1 MKKKR
6 TSLTSR
12 IFIALIAGAL
22 TGIALNLLSETR
34 FSDPIQQWLI
44 DGLFDVTG
52 RMFIYAIR
60 MLVVPL
66 VLTSLICGAAGISD
80 IKKLGRIG
88 GKTALLYLATTAI
101 AISIALAVSFSINPG
116 KGFSLESSVVQ
127 TARPQPPSL
136 AHTLYTIIPDN
147 PFTAFAEGHMLQIIF
162 FALMFGFSMAALG
175 REAAAVKT
183 VIEGL
188 NAVVM
193 KMVLIIM
200 RAAPV
205 GVFALVATVF
215 AKEGFTAFLPL
226 MQYVLCVT
234 AALCLHF
241 ALTYGCALK
250 LFTKLSLITF
260 IKKFNAAIFVAFSTA
275 SSNATLPITM
285 ETAEQELGVSK
296 NISSFTLPLGATV
309 NMDGTAIMQG
319 AAVVFIAQAYGID
332 LSVTALLT
340 VVLTATLA
348 SIGTAGVPGVGL
360 ITLSMVLMQVGLPVE
375 GIALI
380 MGIDRILDMLR
391 TAVNVSGD
399 GIVTLIVAHS
409 EHGLDE
415 EIFNARSDG
424 TPNPLSD
431 NSA

>member
-1 MKKKR
+1 MNKQH
-6 TSLTSR
+6 TPLTGK
-12 IFIALIAGAL
+12 ILIALIAGAL
-22 TGIALNLLSETR
+22 TGIVLNLLSGTR
-34 FSDPIQQWLI
+34 FSEPIQQWLVG
-44 DGLFDVTG
+44 GLFDITG
-52 RMFIYAIR
+52 RLFISAIR

-88 GKTALLYLATTAI
+88 GKTVLLYLATTAI

-116 KGFSLESSVVQ
+116 KGFSLQVNAAQ
-127 TARPQPPSL
+127 LDQPPAASL
-136 AHTLYTIIPDN
+136 MHTISSIIPDN

-175 REAAAVKT
+175 KEAAAVKT
-183 VIEGL
+183 VIESL

-200 RAAPV
+200 RTAPV

-215 AKEGFTAFLPL
+215 AREGFAAFLPL

-234 AALCLHF
+234 VALCLHVVF
-241 ALTYGCALK
+241 TYGCALK
-250 LFTKLSLITF
+250 LFTHLSPITF

-332 LSVTALLT
+332 LSLTALLT

-399 GIVTLIVAHS
+399 GIVTLIVAQS
-409 EHGLDE
+409 EGGLDE

-424 TPNPLSD
+424 TLLPPTDSQT
-431 NSA
+431 

>member
-1 MKKKR
+1 MNKQH
-6 TSLTSR
+6 TPLTGK
-12 IFIALIAGAL
+12 ILIALIAGAL
-22 TGIALNLLSETR
+22 TGIVLNLLSGTR
-34 FSDPIQQWLI
+34 FSEPIQHWLVG
-44 DGLFDVTG
+44 GLFDITG
-52 RMFIYAIR
+52 RLFISAIR

-88 GKTALLYLATTAI
+88 GKTVLLYLATTAI

-116 KGFSLESSVVQ
+116 KGFSLQVNAAQ
-127 TARPQPPSL
+127 LDQPPAASL
-136 AHTLYTIIPDN
+136 MHTISSIIPDN

-175 REAAAVKT
+175 KEAAAVKT
-183 VIEGL
+183 VIESL

-200 RAAPV
+200 RTAPV
-205 GVFALVATVF
+205 GVFALIATVF
-215 AKEGFTAFLPL
+215 AREGFAAFLPL

-234 AALCLHF
+234 VALCLHVVF
-241 ALTYGCALK
+241 TYGCALK
-250 LFTKLSLITF
+250 LFTHLSPITF

-332 LSVTALLT
+332 LSLTALLT

-399 GIVTLIVAHS
+399 GIVTLIVAQS
-409 EHGLDE
+409 EGGLDE

-424 TPNPLSD
+424 TLLPPTDSQT
-431 NSA
+431 

>member
-1 MKKKR
+1 MKKKH
-6 TSLTSR
+6 TSLTGR

-22 TGIALNLLSETR
+22 TGIVLNLLSDTR
-34 FSDPIQQWLI
+34 FSDPIQQWLVG
-44 DGLFDVTG
+44 GLLDITG
-52 RMFIYAIR
+52 RMFISAVK

-66 VLTSLICGAAGISD
+66 VLTSLICGAAGIND
-80 IKKLGRIG
+80 LKKLGRVG
-88 GKTALLYLATTAI
+88 GKTLLLYLATTAI
-101 AISIALAVSFSINPG
+101 AVSIALAVSSGINPG
-116 KGFSLESSVVQ
+116 RGFSLAGS
-127 TARPQPPSL
+127 TAQMNQPPAASL
-136 AHTLYTIIPDN
+136 AHTIYSIIPDN

-175 REAAAVKT
+175 REAAAVRT

-193 KMVLIIM
+193 KMILIIM
-200 RAAPV
+200 QAAPV
-205 GVFALVATVF
+205 GVFALVAHVF
-215 AKEGFTAFLPL
+215 AKEGFAAFIPL
-226 MQYVLCVT
+226 MQYVLCVA
-234 AALCLHF
+234 AALVIHCVC
-241 ALTYGCALK
+241 TYGLALK
-250 LFTKLSLITF
+250 LFTHLSLLRF
-260 IKKFNAAIFVAFSTA
+260 IKKFNPALFVAFSTA

-285 ETAEQELGVSK
+285 ETAEQELGVSNK
-296 NISSFTLPLGATV
+296 IASFTLPLGATI

-332 LSVTALLT
+332 LTVAALLT

-360 ITLSMVLMQVGLPVE
+360 ITLALVLTQAGLPVE

-391 TAVNVSGD
+391 TAVNVAGD

-409 EHGLDE
+409 ENELDMRV
-415 EIFNARSDG
+415 FNSE
-424 TPNPLSD
+424 PD
-431 NSA
+431 NAPAPAAHSSP